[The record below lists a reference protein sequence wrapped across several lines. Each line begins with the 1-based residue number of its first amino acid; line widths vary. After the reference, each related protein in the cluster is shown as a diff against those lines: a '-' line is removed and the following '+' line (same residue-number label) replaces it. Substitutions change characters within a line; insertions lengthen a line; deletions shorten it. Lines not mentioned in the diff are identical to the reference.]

1 MVACCPL
8 LLHAAAPPHP
18 RHARQWQSA
27 AAAEDVRPPLSHTG
41 QPACPVAAAAP
52 APTAG
57 MKLSPGAAFR
67 LAEVHRWARHTRRR
81 LRRARSERGGAAV
94 ATLLSALAACV
105 LLYLLFPPGGAGA
118 ADEHGA
124 ADPGAPPPAAARR
137 APAADADADAA
148 EPLVLPHVHA
158 PRWRVAEAP
167 LADDGID
174 GTEAVLPLGNEVGK
188 EGDGPAPADQG
199 AGDVGGAG
207 TELGPP
213 ARGEAP
219 EPPRDANDGGVPPP
233 APAGDAPRLTL
244 ESRLRAGLPIARD
257 ADGGGA
263 AGNASGG
270 AYVGAWEHIM
280 NDVAVAVKTGR
291 EVAGSRLG
299 VQTSDGWLSLRRRV
313 PNLLLLS
320 DEADAALGT
329 VDIRAYARGLARG
342 SVVAGVTD
350 SLAAYFARGGWRGDK
365 DKNLPGFHL
374 LVNRF
379 PAARFYVMVDDDTY
393 LFLDNFARWLDRHR
407 IMDPS
412 TSPTVGA
419 VVGPGTWVEGA
430 PTPPPPRP
438 AGAEVPLFTG
448 KAFLVSRCGEFGRGK
463 ATAGV
468 RHPTFFH
475 GGSGIVLNAAAAR
488 ALVAATPLCIRR
500 YHSCWAGDMQVAMC
514 LRSAGVA
521 GTSYPVRAQ
530 TGQASLGRTFERDF
544 FPYSPS
550 IALGEQRFRW
560 RWRSKEEPLT
570 FHKMPLSQLRLL
582 REFEAD
588 RLAAAGNATT
598 GAVVQ
603 FAALREFLTSRGVQ
617 PEAQQP
623 HRTG

>member
-1 MVACCPL
+1 
-8 LLHAAAPPHP
+8 
-18 RHARQWQSA
+18 
-27 AAAEDVRPPLSHTG
+27 
-41 QPACPVAAAAP
+41 
-52 APTAG
+52 

-67 LAEVHRWARHTRRR
+67 LAEVNRWVRHTRRR
-81 LRRARSERGGAAV
+81 LRRVRTERGGAAV
-94 ATLLSALAACV
+94 ATLLSVLAAAV
-105 LLYLLFPPGGAGA
+105 LLFLLFPSGGNEGDNGA
-118 ADEHGA
+118 AAQWDAPAADDDTVRLPHVLAPRRLVDEQHPEGPGTDGTEALLPLSQEGGESNDGPAPA
-124 ADPGAPPPAAARR
+124 ADPGA
-137 APAADADADAA
+137 
-148 EPLVLPHVHA
+148 
-158 PRWRVAEAP
+158 
-167 LADDGID
+167 G
-174 GTEAVLPLGNEVGK
+174 G
-188 EGDGPAPADQG
+188 
-199 AGDVGGAG
+199 VGGVVPG
-207 TELGPP
+207 LVQPV
-213 ARGEAP
+213 GEQP
-219 EPPRDANDGGVPPP
+219 EPPLGADGGAISPPT
-233 APAGDAPRLTL
+233 AANGAPRLTL
-244 ESRLRAGLPIARD
+244 ESRLRAGLPVAR
-257 ADGGGA
+257 DGGGGGGA
-263 AGNASGG
+263 PGNATDG
-270 AYVGAWEHIM
+270 AYVGAWERIM

-291 EVAGSRLG
+291 EVAGSRLV

-320 DEADAALGT
+320 DETDAELGT

-342 SVVAGVTD
+342 SMATGVTD
-350 SLAAYFARGGWRGDK
+350 SLAAYFARGGWKGDK

-393 LFLDNFARWLDRHR
+393 LFLDNFARWLERHQV
-407 IMDPS
+407 MDPS

-419 VVGPGTWVEGA
+419 VIGPGTWVEGA

-463 ATAGV
+463 GTAGV

-488 ALVAATPLCIRR
+488 ALVAATPSCIRR

-521 GTSYPVRAQ
+521 GTSYPI
-530 TGQASLGRTFERDF
+530 TTPSGQQSVGRTFERGF

-550 IALGEQRFRW
+550 IAMGETRYHW

-582 REFEAD
+582 REYEAN
-588 RLAAAGNATT
+588 RLAAAGNGTT

-617 PEAQQP
+617 PEAQKS
-623 HRTG
+623 HRAR

>member
-1 MVACCPL
+1 
-8 LLHAAAPPHP
+8 
-18 RHARQWQSA
+18 
-27 AAAEDVRPPLSHTG
+27 
-41 QPACPVAAAAP
+41 
-52 APTAG
+52 

-118 ADEHGA
+118 ADENGA

-137 APAADADADAA
+137 APAADADAA

-174 GTEAVLPLGNEVGK
+174 GTEAVLPLGNEVGE

-199 AGDVGGAG
+199 AGDVGGTG

-213 ARGEAP
+213 ARGGAP

>member
-1 MVACCPL
+1 
-8 LLHAAAPPHP
+8 
-18 RHARQWQSA
+18 
-27 AAAEDVRPPLSHTG
+27 
-41 QPACPVAAAAP
+41 
-52 APTAG
+52 

-67 LAEVHRWARHTRRR
+67 LAEVNRWVRHTRRR
-81 LRRARSERGGAAV
+81 LRRARAERGGAAV
-94 ATLLSALAACV
+94 ATLLSVLAAAV
-105 LLYLLFPPGGAGA
+105 LLFLLFPSGVNDVDDGA
-118 ADEHGA
+118 ASQRGGD
-124 ADPGAPPPAAARR
+124 
-137 APAADADADAA
+137 APAADDDGT
-148 EPLVLPHVHA
+148 LRLPHVLA
-158 PRWRVAEAP
+158 PRRLVEELQP
-167 LADDGID
+167 EGPGTD
-174 GTEAVLPLGNEVGK
+174 GTEALPPLSHEGG
-188 EGDGPAPADQG
+188 EGDDAPLPEPAADHPAG
-199 AGDVGGAG
+199 RVGGG
-207 TELGPP
+207 GVPRPVPP
-213 ARGEAP
+213 VGEPP
-219 EPPRDANDGGVPPP
+219 EPPLIADGGAVPPP
-233 APAGDAPRLTL
+233 TGTIRELRWTL

-257 ADGGGA
+257 GGNDGGSGGGGA
-263 AGNASGG
+263 PGSAADG
-270 AYVGAWEHIM
+270 AYVGAWERIM
-280 NDVAVAVKTGR
+280 NDVAVAVKTGK

-299 VQTSDGWLSLRRRV
+299 VQTNDGWLSLRRRV

-320 DEADAALGT
+320 DETDAQLGT

-342 SVVAGVTD
+342 TAATGVTD
-350 SLAAYFARGGWRGDK
+350 SLAAYFARGGWKGDK

-393 LFLDNFARWLDRHR
+393 LFLDNFARWLERHR
-407 IMDPS
+407 VMDPS

-419 VVGPGTWVEGA
+419 VIGPGTWVEGA

-463 ATAGV
+463 GTAGV

-488 ALVAATPLCIRR
+488 TLVAATPSCIRR

-521 GTSYPVRAQ
+521 GTSYPI
-530 TGQASLGRTFERDF
+530 TTPSGQPSVGRTFERGF

-550 IALGEQRFRW
+550 IAMGEKRYHW

-582 REFEAD
+582 REYESD
-588 RLAAAGNATT
+588 RLAAAGNGTT

-603 FAALREFLTSRGVQ
+603 FTALREFLTSRGVQ
-617 PEAQQP
+617 PEAQKP
-623 HRTG
+623 HRAR